1 MNLVIKIP
9 VTQILMG
16 WIVLLGLCA
25 LSGFSKA
32 ETTSSLVVA
41 TLGSLVLANVKRR
54 GQPDQH

>member
-32 ETTSSLVVA
+32 EATSSLVVA

-54 GQPDQH
+54 DQH